1 MSVSVIIPTLEAG
14 KQIVPLLKSIESQTR
29 KPDEVWVVDSSST
42 DGTAELA
49 RQCGAK
55 VLGIAR
61 EQFDHGGTRDLAFRH
76 TTGDF
81 VLFLTQDVLLDDERY
96 IECLLAP
103 FDDMRVAAVSGR
115 QVAREDARL
124 YVKAVQEYRYPK
136 QSRIWSA
143 EESRAL
149 GILAFHLSDV
159 CSAYRRTA
167 YEEVGGF
174 QHGLL
179 TNEDMLIAAA
189 LLKAGYR
196 LAYCAEAMVR
206 HSHNLTLR
214 QQYRRN
220 WLVGQFLQ
228 RYNEELGLAGELG
241 EGMRM
246 VREIAVKLLRKGH
259 LLECAAFGADCAAR
273 FLGNRAGRR
282 LERKREAINSADQ
295 GL

>member
-1 MSVSVIIPTLEAG
+1 MSVSIIIPTLEAG

-55 VLGIAR
+55 VLSIAR

-81 VLFLTQDVLLDDERY
+81 VLFLTQDVLMEDKRY

-103 FDDMRVAAVSGR
+103 FEDMRVAAVSGR
-115 QVAREDARL
+115 QVARKDARL

-159 CSAYRRTA
+159 CSVYRRTA

-220 WLVGQFLQ
+220 WLVGQVLQ

-246 VREIAVKLLRKGH
+246 VREIAMKLLREGH
-259 LLECAAFGADCAAR
+259 PLECAAFGADCAAR

-282 LERKREAINSADQ
+282 LERKRETVNAVSKK
-295 GL
+295 L

>member
-1 MSVSVIIPTLEAG
+1 MSVSIIIPTLEAG

-55 VLGIAR
+55 VLSIAR

-81 VLFLTQDVLLDDERY
+81 VLFLTQDVLMEDKRY
-96 IECLLAP
+96 IECLLVP
-103 FDDMRVAAVSGR
+103 FEDMRVAAVSGR
-115 QVAREDARL
+115 QVARKDARL

-220 WLVGQFLQ
+220 WLVGQVLQ

-246 VREIAVKLLRKGH
+246 VREIAMKLLREGH
-259 LLECAAFGADCAAR
+259 PLECAAFGADCAAR

-282 LERKREAINSADQ
+282 LERKRETS
-295 GL
+295 

>member
-1 MSVSVIIPTLEAG
+1 MSVSIIIPTLEAG

-55 VLGIAR
+55 VLSIAR

-81 VLFLTQDVLLDDERY
+81 VLFLTQDVLMEDKRY

-103 FDDMRVAAVSGR
+103 FEDMRVAAVSGR

-189 LLKAGYR
+189 LLKAGYC
-196 LAYCAEAMVR
+196 LSYCAEAMVR

-220 WLVGQFLQ
+220 WLVGQVLQ

-246 VREIAVKLLRKGH
+246 VREIAMKLLREGH
-259 LLECAAFGADCAAR
+259 PLECAAFGADCAAR

-282 LERKREAINSADQ
+282 LERKRETS
-295 GL
+295 

>member
-1 MSVSVIIPTLEAG
+1 MSVSIIIPTLEAG

-55 VLGIAR
+55 VLSIAR

-81 VLFLTQDVLLDDERY
+81 VLFLTQDVLLEDKRY

-103 FDDMRVAAVSGR
+103 FEDMRVAAVSGR

-220 WLVGQFLQ
+220 WLVGQVLQ

-246 VREIAVKLLRKGH
+246 VREIAMKLLREGH

-282 LERKREAINSADQ
+282 FERKRETS
-295 GL
+295 

>member
-29 KPDEVWVVDSSST
+29 KPDEVWVVDSSSA

-149 GILAFHLSDV
+149 GILGVS
-159 CSAYRRTA
+159 
-167 YEEVGGF
+167 
-174 QHGLL
+174 
-179 TNEDMLIAAA
+179 LI
-189 LLKAGYR
+189 
-196 LAYCAEAMVR
+196 
-206 HSHNLTLR
+206 
-214 QQYRRN
+214 
-220 WLVGQFLQ
+220 
-228 RYNEELGLAGELG
+228 
-241 EGMRM
+241 
-246 VREIAVKLLRKGH
+246 
-259 LLECAAFGADCAAR
+259 
-273 FLGNRAGRR
+273 
-282 LERKREAINSADQ
+282 
-295 GL
+295 